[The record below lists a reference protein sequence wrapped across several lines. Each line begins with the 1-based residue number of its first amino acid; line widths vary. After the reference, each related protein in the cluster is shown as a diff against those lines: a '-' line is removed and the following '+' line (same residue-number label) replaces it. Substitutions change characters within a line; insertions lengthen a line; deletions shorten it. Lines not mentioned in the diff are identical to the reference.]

1 MHRRGRDAA
10 DSPLA
15 SNGSQSFLRRRPRAV
30 RIACPWHSWGV
41 AGARAGSRRFGGRNS
56 ATGTF
61 GVESKSRRRCV
72 QRCRPVGVIPSVSR
86 CLFSPCL
93 FSLAGG
99 GPLLS
104 VDIFRG
110 GIEDNFPPAPSLARS
125 LARSRK
131 PGHPNDT
138 TDWKG
143 CHPDHRKARRQEGR
157 HRQELRRRARL
168 PHVRARAGVRSLQ
181 GAPPRDQEADQGEA
195 GEIGRAHV

>member
-30 RIACPWHSWGV
+30 RIASPWHSWGV

-72 QRCRPVGVIPSVSR
+72 QRCRPVGVSLLV
-86 CLFSPCL
+86 
-93 FSLAGG
+93 FSLLVISRRG

-104 VDIFRG
+104 GDVFRG
-110 GIEDNFPPAPSLARS
+110 GIEDNFPPARSLART

-195 GEIGRAHV
+195 GAQVEP